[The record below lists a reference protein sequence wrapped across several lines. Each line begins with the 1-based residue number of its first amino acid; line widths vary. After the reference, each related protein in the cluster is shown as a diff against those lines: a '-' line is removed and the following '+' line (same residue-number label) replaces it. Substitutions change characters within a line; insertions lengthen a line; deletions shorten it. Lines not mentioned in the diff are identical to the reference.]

1 MKGAQPDQRVRRYQE
16 KAVETP
22 IERHLHGVTRRLA
35 EALQPERIVLFGSQA
50 YGRPSPESD
59 VDLLIVMNSDERP
72 AARAARVS
80 RLLRPRPFPIDALVR
95 TPEEIKHRLEMGDQ
109 FIRMILERG
118 RVLYE
123 RDVS

>member
-1 MKGAQPDQRVRRYQE
+1 M
-16 KAVETP
+16 ETP
-22 IERHLHGVTRRLA
+22 IERQLHGVTRRLV

-109 FIRMILERG
+109 FIHMILERG